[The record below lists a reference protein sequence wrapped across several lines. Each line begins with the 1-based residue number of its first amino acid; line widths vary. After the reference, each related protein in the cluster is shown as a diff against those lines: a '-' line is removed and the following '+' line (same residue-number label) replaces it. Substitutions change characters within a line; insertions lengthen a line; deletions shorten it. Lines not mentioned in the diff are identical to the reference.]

1 MGQLMRAGLVGT
13 GFIGSVH
20 ARSLR
25 AAGITLAGVAS
36 STPER
41 AEAAARHLGADRA
54 FASALELVQSPGID
68 VVHIATP
75 NHLHFELTLAAL
87 QAGKHVVCEKPLA
100 LRLDDALQMA
110 ETAERC
116 GLLGAVP
123 FVYRFHP
130 MAREARNRA
139 QSSDHGPVRAV
150 HGSYLQD
157 WLVDPDEANWR
168 VDLELGGPS
177 RAFAD
182 IGSHWCD
189 LAEWVTGH
197 RISDL
202 VATTAATVPE
212 RPGIGRP
219 TFSAGS
225 TAALRGAPDEPAR
238 KPVETEDLACLV
250 LHTDMGAVGTVTV
263 SQVAPG
269 RKNRLWLE
277 VDGERRSVVFD
288 QEMPEELWIG
298 QAASAESIK
307 RDPAVLSEPARR
319 YAILPAGHAQGFHD
333 CFDAFVRD
341 VYASI
346 ESGEPVEG
354 LPTFADGVRAARI
367 TAAVLESAA
376 KRSWIEV

>member
-1 MGQLMRAGLVGT
+1 MRQGWRAGLVGT

-36 STPER
+36 STPQR
-41 AEAAARHLGADRA
+41 GEAAARQFGADRA
-54 FASALELVQSPGID
+54 FASAEELVHAPDID

-75 NHLHFELTLAAL
+75 NHLHSELTLAAL
-87 QAGKHVVCEKPLA
+87 EAGKHVVCEKPLA
-100 LRLDDALQMA
+100 LGLDDALRMA
-110 ETAERC
+110 ETAQRC

-123 FVYRFHP
+123 FVYRFHA
-130 MAREARNRA
+130 MAREARTRA
-139 QSSDHGPVRAV
+139 QTSDHGPVRAL

-157 WLVDPDEANWR
+157 WLVDPDESNWR
-168 VDLELGGPS
+168 VDFHLGGAS

-197 RISDL
+197 RIDQL
-202 VATTAATVPE
+202 VATTAATVPD
-212 RPGIGRP
+212 RPALGRP
-219 TFSAGS
+219 TFSHGS
-225 TAALRGAPDEPAR
+225 ATAAQRVLGESAR
-238 KPVETEDLACLV
+238 TAVQTEDVACL
-250 LHTDMGAVGTVTV
+250 LLRTDGGALGTLMV

-277 VDGERRSVVFD
+277 VDGERRSVVFNQEIPD
-288 QEMPEELWIG
+288 QLWIG
-298 QAASAESIK
+298 QPARAEKIQ
-307 RDPAVLSEPARR
+307 RDSAVLSEPARR
-319 YAILPAGHAQGFHD
+319 YAVLPAGHPQGFHD
-333 CFDAFVRD
+333 CFEAFVRD
-341 VYASI
+341 VYKSI
-346 ESGEPVEG
+346 EKGEPVEG

-367 TAAVLESAA
+367 TAAVLESTG

>member
-1 MGQLMRAGLVGT
+1 MPQRWRAGLVGT

-41 AEAAARHLGADRA
+41 GEAAARHLGADRA
-54 FASALELVQSPGID
+54 FASAEELVHAPDID

-75 NHLHFELTLAAL
+75 NHLHYELTVAAL
-87 QAGKHVVCEKPLA
+87 EAGKHVVCEKPLA
-100 LRLDDALQMA
+100 LGLDDALGMA

-116 GLLGAVP
+116 GRLGAVP

-130 MAREARNRA
+130 MAREARARA
-139 QSSDHGPVRAV
+139 QSPDHGAVRAL

-157 WLVDPDEANWR
+157 WLVDSGEANWR
-168 VDLELGGPS
+168 VDIGLGGPS

-197 RISDL
+197 RITEL
-202 VATTAATVPE
+202 VATTATTVAD
-212 RPGIGRP
+212 RPALGRP
-219 TFSAGS
+219 TFAGGS
-225 TAALRGAPDEPAR
+225 APDADGTSGDSAR
-238 KPVETEDLACLV
+238 LAVQTEDVACL
-250 LHTDMGAVGTVTV
+250 LLRTDHGALGTVTV

-277 VDGERRSVVFD
+277 VDGEHRSVVFD
-288 QEMPEELWIG
+288 QEASEQLWIG
-298 QAASAESIK
+298 HSARIEKIK
-307 RDPAVLSEPARR
+307 RDQAVLSEPARR
-319 YAILPAGHAQGFHD
+319 YAVLPAGHAQGFHD
-333 CFDAFVRD
+333 CFEAFVRD
-341 VYASI
+341 VYTSI
-346 ESGEPVEG
+346 ENGQPEEG

-367 TAAVLESAA
+367 TAAVLESTD
-376 KRSWIEV
+376 KRSWVEV